1 MSAFPT
7 FEPQCRRNLLL
18 LFIAGLCFWTSITAL
33 LPILPLYIQSL
44 GGTRQ
49 QIGWVIGAFAIG
61 LLPSRFWFGFLADNK
76 SRRLVLI
83 IGTLV
88 AAIAPLGYV
97 FTESIPAMFGIRA
110 FHGISVAA
118 FTIGYSALVAD
129 IAPINRR
136 GEVIGYMSL
145 VAPIGMALGPALGGY
160 MEPAFGY
167 NAIFLSSSTFACL
180 GWLAI
185 SQVWEPQ
192 RPQPIQT
199 QTASNHKLG
208 YLRTLWSPPLRVP
221 AFVMLMVGLIFG
233 TLVTF
238 LPLFVKESAINFN
251 AGLFY
256 TTAAISSFLV
266 RIPTGRA
273 SDLYGRGLF
282 ITGGLACYWFA
293 MLTLTMPIDSTLI
306 LIAAILEGMG
316 AGVVIPMII
325 TLITDRCQPEERG
338 RFFSLCLTGFDL
350 GIAAAGPILG
360 SVAEQWGFVQM
371 FAVNGVLAF
380 LALISFVLFSNKNI
394 PLSIK
399 FAFGQAK
406 DVYSLRQL

>member
-1 MSAFPT
+1 MSAFLT
-7 FEPQCRRNLLL
+7 FEPKCRRSLLL

-33 LPILPLYIQSL
+33 LPTLPLYIQSL
-44 GGTRQ
+44 GGSKQ
-49 QIGWVIGAFAIG
+49 QIGWVIGAFALG

-76 SRRLVLI
+76 SRKLVLI

-88 AAIAPLGYV
+88 AVIAPLGYLLTV
-97 FTESIPAMFGIRA
+97 SIPAMFGIRA

-118 FTIGYSALVAD
+118 FTLGYSALVAD
-129 IAPINRR
+129 IAPANRR

-167 NAIFLSSSTFACL
+167 NPIFWSSSIFAGLAWL
-180 GWLAI
+180 GI
-185 SQVWEPQ
+185 SQVWEPE
-192 RPQPIQT
+192 RPRPIKT
-199 QTASNHKLG
+199 QTTSNNRLG
-208 YLRTLWSPPLRVP
+208 YIRMLWSPPLRVP
-221 AFVMLMVGLIFG
+221 AFVMLLLGLIFG

-238 LPLFVKESAINFN
+238 LPLFIKESGIDFN

-256 TTAAISSFLV
+256 TTAAISSFVV

-273 SDLYGRGLF
+273 SDLYGRGVF
-282 ITGGLACYWFA
+282 ITGGITCYLFA
-293 MLTLTMPIDSTLI
+293 MITLAIPIDSTLI
-306 LIAAILEGMG
+306 LLAAILEGMG
-316 AGVVIPMII
+316 AGVVIPMMI

-338 RFFSLCLTGFDL
+338 RFFSLCLTGFDV
-350 GIAAAGPILG
+350 GIAVAGPILG
-360 SVAEQWGFVQM
+360 SVAEEFGYVQM
-371 FAVNGVLAF
+371 FTFDAVLAF
-380 LALISFVLFSNKNI
+380 VALISFVLFCNKNI

-406 DVYSLRQL
+406 DYYSLRQL